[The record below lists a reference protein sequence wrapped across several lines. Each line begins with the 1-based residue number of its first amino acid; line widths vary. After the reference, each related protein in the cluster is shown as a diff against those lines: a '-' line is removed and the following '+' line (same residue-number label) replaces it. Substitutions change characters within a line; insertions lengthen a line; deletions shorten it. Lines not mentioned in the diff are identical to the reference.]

1 LIATLTVDGCM
12 GYQIWYI
19 EDAPRPILAVL
30 NVQPINGQ
38 CTDLILFDLPL
49 HVKGLSENQ
58 KG

>member
-1 LIATLTVDGCM
+1 M